1 MSKGRILIVD
11 DTAVYRQMLGDALAE
26 AGYEVIYAANG
37 MEAIQI
43 VKEEMPTISLVL
55 LDLLMP
61 KMLGFDVLQNIRH
74 MEGGWDLSVMV
85 ITGLFKSMNDIKRVR
100 DLGAVGFIDK
110 AQSMEEIVARVD
122 NYLHPDWE
130 EKVEHQIPANLLVT
144 YKAGAKPF
152 SAYTHTIGST
162 GMFLRTDSVALRG
175 AEVTARFRLEEEG
188 ETVEVKGKVNCVI
201 SGSESAGG
209 KKMPRGFGMD
219 FTEVS
224 PGNQAKIDNWVK
236 EQSAELG
243 MAPPESPQ
251 EK

>member
-26 AGYEVIYAANG
+26 AGYEVIYAADG
-37 MEAIQI
+37 MEAVQI
-43 VKEEMPTISLVL
+43 VKAEMPTII
-55 LDLLMP
+55 
-61 KMLGFDVLQNIRH
+61 LQTIRH

-130 EKVEHQIPANLLVT
+130 EKVKHQIPANLLVT
-144 YKAGAKPF
+144 YKAGENPF

-162 GMFLRTDSVALRG
+162 GMFLRTERLTALYPVRNPPG
-175 AEVTARFRLEEEG
+175 AKECRADLVWISPKCLRVTRQKLMIG
-188 ETVEVKGKVNCVI
+188 
-201 SGSESAGG
+201 
-209 KKMPRGFGMD
+209 
-219 FTEVS
+219 
-224 PGNQAKIDNWVK
+224 
-236 EQSAELG
+236 
-243 MAPPESPQ
+243 
-251 EK
+251 